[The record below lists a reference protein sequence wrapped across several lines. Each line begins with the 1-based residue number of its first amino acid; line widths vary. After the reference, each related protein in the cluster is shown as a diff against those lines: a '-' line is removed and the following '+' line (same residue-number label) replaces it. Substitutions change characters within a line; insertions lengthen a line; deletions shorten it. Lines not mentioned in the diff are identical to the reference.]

1 MRRAQNKQTEI
12 TLIAFHQGLE
22 AFDMLSIICGAVLL
36 VATSIFYWY
45 LLPRNGQENPLV
57 KNSDVGSM
65 VTIAIMAAFTFGA
78 ALLLNGLF
86 S

>member
-1 MRRAQNKQTEI
+1 
-12 TLIAFHQGLE
+12 
-22 AFDMLSIICGAVLL
+22 MLSVICGAALL
-36 VATSIFYWY
+36 VATCSFYWY

-86 S
+86 G

>member
-22 AFDMLSIICGAVLL
+22 AFDMLSIICGAALL

-57 KNSDVGSM
+57 KNSDIGSM

-78 ALLLNGLF
+78 ALLLNGVF

>member
-1 MRRAQNKQTEI
+1 MRKAQNKQTEI
-12 TLIAFHQGLE
+12 TLIVFHQGLE
-22 AFDMLSIICGAVLL
+22 AFDMLSIICGAALL

>member
-12 TLIAFHQGLE
+12 PLIAFHQGLE
-22 AFDMLSIICGAVLL
+22 AFDMLSIICGAALL

-78 ALLLNGLF
+78 ALLLNGFF

>member
-1 MRRAQNKQTEI
+1 MRRAPNKQTEI
-12 TLIAFHQGLE
+12 TLIAFHQGME
-22 AFDMLSIICGAVLL
+22 AFDMLSIICGAALL

>member
-1 MRRAQNKQTEI
+1 
-12 TLIAFHQGLE
+12 
-22 AFDMLSIICGAVLL
+22 MLSIICGAVLL

-45 LLPRNGQENPLV
+45 LLPRNGRENPLV

-86 S
+86 G

>member
-22 AFDMLSIICGAVLL
+22 AFDMFSIICGATLL

-65 VTIAIMAAFTFGA
+65 VTSAIMAAFTFGA

>member
-65 VTIAIMAAFTFGA
+65 VAIAIMAAFTFGA

-86 S
+86 G